1 LSAGARGWF
10 DFTPTL
16 STERGNRVSSTA
28 DNHTAFNRRL
38 FYATLVTTLILK
50 VVLAAAI
57 PLTADE
63 AYFIGWGQHL
73 SYGYYDHPPLV
84 GWILYLLLKLG
95 HSEPLL
101 RSPAVAMSTII
112 GIGIYML
119 LRRYDRSRA
128 YLIAV
133 LYMVSPI
140 GVLGVLI
147 TTDTPLIICSFV
159 SAAFLFKA
167 LTEKSTTYY
176 LLSGIFL
183 GLAFISKYFTVLLIG
198 AYLAYYLF
206 SDRDRSKTR
215 GFVMLFAAS
224 LPFALINLYWN
235 YTHCWDN
242 VLFNLFT
249 RNHGMHLSLAKFLTY
264 IGIVVYLVT
273 PPLLYFLGRHWREF
287 AARTRASELKIFVYA
302 AVLPLVFFLV
312 LSTDKDIGLHWP
324 LSFYAFVFVALAI
337 YLTSEELVKA
347 TKFMV
352 YFTAFH
358 LLLVTIGLAMPLKDW
373 KFTKHYD
380 SIVFT
385 EKNQALRNAMAP
397 YAGDFYFATD
407 RYTTSSLMSYFMRQ
421 DVFVF
426 GGGSYHGR
434 QDDIYTDF
442 RKFAGRN
449 ILILTKS
456 APANS
461 DYAPF
466 FRSVDI
472 KKLIIADTPFY
483 MVLGRDFDY
492 KSYHDKVLTDI
503 MASYYTIPSWL
514 PCKRCYMD
522 ERYATH

>member
-1 LSAGARGWF
+1 MSIA
-10 DFTPTL
+10 
-16 STERGNRVSSTA
+16 A
-28 DNHTAFNRRL
+28 DDRTDFNRKL
-38 FYATLVTTLILK
+38 FYITLFSTLVLK
-50 VVLAAAI
+50 VILAATV
-57 PLTADE
+57 PVTADE

-73 SYGYYDHPPLV
+73 SYGYYDHPPLI

-95 HSEPLL
+95 HSTLLL

-112 GIGIYML
+112 GVGIYLL

-128 YLIAV
+128 YLISV

-147 TTDTPLIICSFV
+147 TTDTPLIICSFL

-167 LTEKSTTYY
+167 LMDKSAVYY
-176 LLSGIFL
+176 LLSGVFL

-198 AYLAYYLF
+198 AYIAYYLF
-206 SDRDRSKTR
+206 SDRDRIKTR
-215 GFVMLFAAS
+215 GFVLLFAAS
-224 LPFALINLYWN
+224 LPFGLINLYWN

-242 VLFNLFT
+242 ILFNLVT
-249 RNHGMHLSLAKFLTY
+249 RNQGMHLSLIKFLTY

-273 PPLLYFLGRHWREF
+273 PPIIYFLVRHWREL
-287 AARTRASELKIFVYA
+287 AVRARASELKIFVYA
-302 AVLPLVFFLV
+302 AAIPFAFFLV
-312 LSTDKDIGLHWP
+312 LSTNKDIGLHWP

-347 TKFMV
+347 TKFMA

-358 LLLVTIGLAMPLKDW
+358 LVLVTVGLAMPLKDW

-385 EKNQALRNAMAP
+385 ERNQVLRDAMAP
-397 YAGDFYFATD
+397 YAGNFYFATD

-442 RKFAGRN
+442 RKFAGKN

-456 APANS
+456 APAQS
-461 DYAPF
+461 DYAPY
-466 FRSVDI
+466 FRSIEI
-472 KKLIIADTPFY
+472 KKLVIEDTPYF
-483 MVLGRDFDY
+483 MVLGRDFNY
-492 KSYHDKVLTDI
+492 
-503 MASYYTIPSWL
+503 ASYRKNVLGAIMTSYYAIPGWL

-522 ERYATH
+522 ERYGSH